1 LVGFSVGNAGRFVF
15 SHFLFVDGTLICCG
29 AYPTH
34 FCHLRCLFHCFEAA
48 LGLKVNLAKS
58 ELVHVAHVVRLVG
71 VLSCG
76 VSSLL
81 VKYLGLPL
89 GASYKAKHIYD
100 GVIEMIERQ
109 LGWKMMYLSKNGR
122 VTLIKSTLA
131 NLSTHFM
138 SLFPLPQ
145 VLLTVLRSSNVFYW
159 GGPGEE
165 FKYHLV
171 SWFKV

>member
-1 LVGFSVGNAGRFVF
+1 M
-15 SHFLFVDGTLICCG
+15 
-29 AYPTH
+29 
-34 FCHLRCLFHCFEAA
+34 
-48 LGLKVNLAKS
+48 GLKVNFAKS

-76 VSSLL
+76 VSSLP
-81 VKYLGLPL
+81 VKYLDLPL

-100 GVIEMIERQ
+100 GVIEKIECQ
-109 LGWKMMYLSKNGR
+109 LGCWKMMYLSKNGR

-131 NLSTHFM
+131 NLSTHFI

-145 VLLTVLRSSNVFYW
+145 VLLIVLRSFNVFYW
-159 GGPGEE
+159 GGLGEE

-171 SWFKV
+171 NWFKV